1 MLPLSTLILLVSQLE
16 ELIIRLLRILYVGV
30 GLLEVPLLPCSR
42 QMAVIPAFISG
53 IVMSPLLLWLAA
65 RERLQCELHR
75 GLPVRPVPHG
85 SVAVLRLWPLRV
97 QRSLL
102 SQLWLLMLWGS
113 VLGVSMSARV
123 WRLSWLLEPCRRVI
137 HAVLLLPLLE
147 RLEQVKIAPL
157 ALLVSTWRWLEP
169 VDLFIKERLC

>member
-1 MLPLSTLILLVSQLE
+1 MLALSTLILLVSQLE

-53 IVMSPLLLWLAA
+53 MVMSPLLLWLAA
-65 RERLQCELHR
+65 RERLQRELHR
-75 GLPVRPVPHG
+75 VLPVRPVPHR

-102 SQLWLLMLWGS
+102 SQLWLLMLWRS

-123 WRLSWLLEPCRRVI
+123 RRLSWLLEPCRRVI